1 MIMIIIIIIIIINI
15 VISIIIIIIII
26 ITIIIY
32 CYDCLYS
39 ISTKQSCYFSWFW
52 LRLIHS
58 LISALQ
64 IYFFYLTPLKACCLD
79 IPLPKPNDARCHS
92 ECIHTEM
99 HALLQSQ

>member
-1 MIMIIIIIIIIINI
+1 MIVCI
-15 VISIIIIIIII
+15 VSVQNRVVIFL
-26 ITIIIY
+26 
-32 CYDCLYS
+32 DL
-39 ISTKQSCYFSWFW
+39 